1 MYNKLKD
8 EIIATLDKN
17 HSISPEVGS
26 TLVTLV
32 RDIAPM
38 QMYTIDI
45 YREFD
50 TKLVENICNKLA
62 KYHQSQKNEIS

>member
-17 HSISPEVGS
+17 HSITPEVGS
-26 TLVTLV
+26 TLVPLV

-50 TKLVENICNKLA
+50 TKLVENICAKLA